1 MSSSLQGRW
10 AVVVAYQRGHVVVVV
25 VVVVVA
31 QVVQAVNLTNHG

>member
-25 VVVVVA
+25 VVVVA

>member
-25 VVVVVA
+25 VVVA
-31 QVVQAVNLTNHG
+31 QVVQAVNSTNHG

>member
-25 VVVVVA
+25 VVVA